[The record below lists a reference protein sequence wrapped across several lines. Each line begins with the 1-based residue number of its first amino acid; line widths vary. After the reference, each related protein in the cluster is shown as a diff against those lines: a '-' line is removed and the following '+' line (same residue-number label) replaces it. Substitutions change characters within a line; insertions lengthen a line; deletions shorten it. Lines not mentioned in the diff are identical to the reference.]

1 MSDLAVRG
9 AKLLGGT
16 LAQTIPMGG
25 GSLSQIVRIRLTDGR
40 EAIVKTG
47 PAPVEEAAMLAALRA
62 AGAPAPEP
70 LAADDN
76 ILALSVVEND
86 GSLAWADLGK
96 VLKNLHETCGTA
108 YGWHADYAFGPVAIV
123 NTPGID
129 WPAFWA
135 THRLLNN
142 APYVGAAIARRLE
155 TLAKD
160 LPNRLPRTPALSL
173 LHGDLWGGNVLTVQG
188 KVSALIDPACY
199 YGDGL
204 VDVAMLQMFDSPPA
218 AFFTAYGVDPAA
230 QAEPLAIYR
239 LWPALVHLRLF
250 GSGYRSLVEGL
261 LGVLGV

>member
-40 EAIVKTG
+40 EAVVKTG
-47 PAPVEEAAMLAALRA
+47 PAPALEAAMLAALRA
-62 AGAPAPEP
+62 AGTPAPEP
-70 LAADDN
+70 LAADGQL
-76 ILALSVVEND
+76 LALSVVKND
-86 GSLAWADLGK
+86 GSPAWTDLGK
-96 VLKNLHETCGTA
+96 VLKKLHETHGTA
-108 YGWHADYAFGPVAIV
+108 YGWSDDYAFGPVAIV
-123 NTPGID
+123 NTLGND

-135 THRLLNN
+135 THRLVNS
-142 APYVGAAIARRLE
+142 APFVGAAIARRLE
-155 TLAKD
+155 TLADD
-160 LPNRLPRTPALSL
+160 LPNRLPRSPAPSL
-173 LHGDLWGGNVLTVQG
+173 LHGDLWGGNVLTAQD

-218 AFFTAYGVDPAA
+218 AFFAAYSVDPIA

-261 LGVLGV
+261 LGELGV